1 MESEKAIYIDM
12 TGYGITTIVGATQE
26 KIDWYMNA
34 YATQPDKRFGDG
46 VGKKK
51 LMTYTLKC
59 IQREDRYFNQS
70 PVLPALEQQRW
81 LDFLEDCIIFAT
93 LHSFFNKV
101 PVPLSPEV
109 EPEAAAILAFKR
121 IRAGSRSRM
130 H

>member
-12 TGYGITTIVGATQE
+12 TYYGITTVVGATQE

-51 LMTYTLKC
+51 LMIYTLKC
-59 IQREDRYFNQS
+59 IKHEDRYFNQS

-109 EPEAAAILAFKR
+109 EPEAAAVLAVEGY
-121 IRAGSRSRM
+121 RAGPRSMM